1 MPASGESRQQRASR
15 ERVHARAARRMRA
28 PNLAARACG
37 FFGARTLHERV
48 AIALV
53 CGALAACNFAPT
65 YHPPSLPIA
74 EHFDTAAEPSAPGAP
89 GAPGSRTAAGID
101 WPSFFADPQLKL
113 LIATALERNR
123 DLAASVARIEQA
135 RAFYRIQNA
144 ARLPQVNASAAA
156 SRTKAPLGSIEPQFG
171 DSAPSIQFNQYNVQA
186 AVSSFELDFWGR
198 VRNLS
203 EAARLRYLATVD
215 AQRAFRLSLIGNVA
229 ATYYAIR
236 SGDEGIELA
245 QRTLDS
251 RRYALGVAKDRL
263 DAGVTSM
270 VDYEQAAILVT
281 QAQTQLAELQRTTAQ
296 QRNQLEVLV
305 GGPLTGPLPPAPPI
319 ADARQFNDLD
329 PGLPSDLLVDRP
341 DIVQAEQQLRAANA
355 DIGAARAD
363 FFPRIALTG
372 SFGYVSAELSDLFV
386 PGSQTWSVGALLGMP
401 IFDAGQRQAQLAQTR
416 ARRDELV
423 ADYQRAVQ
431 TAFREVSD
439 ALIGRQR
446 YKEQIAAQ
454 EDAVLAQRQLAET
467 AELRYENGIS
477 IYLEVVDA
485 RRNLFA
491 AEQQLIQL
499 RATALQNGVSLYVA
513 LGGGPDAPP
522 VEGKRAKDTA
532 RDSAAS
538 P

>member
-1 MPASGESRQQRASR
+1 MISPRPATANRLEASK
-15 ERVHARAARRMRA
+15 MRKRLLI
-28 PNLAARACG
+28 P
-37 FFGARTLHERV
+37 
-48 AIALV
+48 LV
-53 CGALAACNFAPT
+53 CCSLAACNFAPP
-65 YHPPSLPIA
+65 YRQPELPIA
-74 EHFDTAAEPSAPGAP
+74 GHFDTQATPNAEGTRLA
-89 GAPGSRTAAGID
+89 TEID
-101 WPSFFADPQLKL
+101 WETFFADPHLKL
-113 LIATALERNR
+113 LIATALQRNR

-144 ARLPQVNASAAA
+144 QRFPQVNANAGAT
-156 SRTKAPLGSIEPQFG
+156 RTKAPLASIDPEFG
-171 DSAPSIQFNQYNVQA
+171 NSDTSIQFNQYNVQA
-186 AVSSFELDFWGR
+186 AVTSFELDFWGR

-203 EAARLRYLATVD
+203 EAARLRYL
-215 AQRAFRLSLIGNVA
+215 GE
-229 ATYYAIR
+229 
-236 SGDEGIELA
+236 EGIELA
-245 QRTLDS
+245 QRTLAS
-251 RRYALGVAKDRL
+251 RRYALEVAQLRL

-296 QRNQLEVLV
+296 QHNQLEVLV
-305 GGPLTGPLPPAPPI
+305 GGPMQDTLPPAAPI
-319 ADARQFNDLD
+319 ADAKQFGELD
-329 PGLPSDLLVDRP
+329 PGLPSALLVNRP
-341 DIVQAEQQLRAANA
+341 DIVQAEQQLRAADA

-386 PGSQTWSVGALLGMP
+386 PGKQAWSVGALIGMP

-423 ADYQRAVQ
+423 ADYQRTVQ

-439 ALIGRQR
+439 SLVGRQR

-454 EDAVLAQRQLAET
+454 EQAVEAQRQLAET
-467 AELRYENGIS
+467 AEVRYENGIS

-485 RRNLFA
+485 RRNLFS

-513 LGGGPDAPP
+513 LGGGPDAPQAQ
-522 VEGKRAKDTA
+522 VQAVGNN
-532 RDSAAS
+532 
-538 P
+538 

>member
-1 MPASGESRQQRASR
+1 MANRA
-15 ERVHARAARRMRA
+15 EDGMMRKRLLI
-28 PNLAARACG
+28 P
-37 FFGARTLHERV
+37 
-48 AIALV
+48 LV
-53 CGALAACNFAPT
+53 CCSLAACNFAPT
-65 YHPPSLPIA
+65 YRQPELPIA
-74 EHFDTAAEPSAPGAP
+74 GHFDTSTVAASPGAP
-89 GAPGSRTAAGID
+89 GARLAAEID
-101 WPSFFADPQLKL
+101 WQTFFADPQLKL
-113 LIATALERNR
+113 LITTALERNR

-144 ARLPQVNASAAA
+144 QRFPQVNVNAGAT
-156 SRTKAPLGSIEPQFG
+156 RTKAPLGSIEPELG
-171 DSAPSIQFNQYNVQA
+171 DSGPSIQFNQYNVQA
-186 AVSSFELDFWGR
+186 AVSTFELDFWGR
-198 VRNLS
+198 VRNMS
-203 EAARLRYLATVD
+203 EAARLRYLATVE

-229 ATYYAIR
+229 ASYYAIG
-236 SGDEGIELA
+236 SGEEGIELA
-245 QRTLDS
+245 ERTLAS
-251 RRYALGVAKDRL
+251 RRYALDVAKDRL

-296 QRNQLEVLV
+296 QHNQLEVLV
-305 GGPLTGPLPPAPPI
+305 GGPLNDALPQASPI
-319 ADARQFNDLD
+319 ADAKQFNELD
-329 PGLPSDLLVDRP
+329 PGLPSALLVNRP
-341 DIVQAEQQLRAANA
+341 DILLAEQQLRAADA

-372 SFGYVSAELSDLFV
+372 SFGYVSAELNDLFV
-386 PGSQTWSVGALLGMP
+386 PGSQAWSFGALLAMP
-401 IFDAGQRQAQLAQTR
+401 IFDAGQRQAQLSQAR

-423 ADYQRAVQ
+423 ADYQRTVQ

-454 EDAVLAQRQLAET
+454 EQAVEAQRQLAET

-513 LGGGPDAPP
+513 LGGGPDGPDAPQ
-522 VEGKRAKDTA
+522 GDGNQQ
-532 RDSAAS
+532 SN
-538 P
+538 

>member
-1 MPASGESRQQRASR
+1 
-15 ERVHARAARRMRA
+15 MRKRLLI
-28 PNLAARACG
+28 PLICG
-37 FFGARTLHERV
+37 S
-48 AIALV
+48 
-53 CGALAACNFAPT
+53 LAACNFAPT
-65 YHPPSLPIA
+65 YHQPELPIA
-74 EHFDTAAEPSAPGAP
+74 EHFDPSESAGTRLAAE
-89 GAPGSRTAAGID
+89 ID
-101 WPSFFADPQLKL
+101 WQTFFADPQLKL

-144 ARLPQVNASAAA
+144 ARFPQVNVNAGAT
-156 SRTKAPLGSIEPQFG
+156 RTKAPLDTIDPEFG
-171 DSAPSIQFNQYNVQA
+171 NTDTSIQFNQYNVQA
-186 AVSSFELDFWGR
+186 AVTSFELDFWGR
-198 VRNLS
+198 VRNMS
-203 EAARLRYLATVD
+203 EAARLRYLASVE

-229 ATYYAIR
+229 ASYYAIR
-236 SGDEGIELA
+236 SGEEGIELA
-245 QRTLDS
+245 ERTLAS
-251 RRYALGVAKDRL
+251 RRYALEVAKLRL

-305 GGPLTGPLPPAPPI
+305 GGPPKDAQRVALQQGAPI

-329 PGLPSDLLVDRP
+329 PGLPSALLVNRP
-341 DIVQAEQQLRAANA
+341 DILLAEQQLRAADA

-372 SFGYVSAELSDLFV
+372 SFGYVSTELSDLFV
-386 PGSQTWSVGALLGMP
+386 PGSQAWSMGALLAMP
-401 IFDAGQRQAQLAQTR
+401 IFDAGQRQAQLAQAR

-423 ADYQRAVQ
+423 ADYQRTVQ

-454 EDAVLAQRQLAET
+454 EQAVEAQQQLAET

-513 LGGGPDAPP
+513 LGGGPDAPQ
-522 VEGKRAKDTA
+522 AD
-532 RDSAAS
+532 AS
-538 P
+538 PHPN

>member
-1 MPASGESRQQRASR
+1 
-15 ERVHARAARRMRA
+15 MRKHLLV
-28 PNLAARACG
+28 PL
-37 FFGARTLHERV
+37 V
-48 AIALV
+48 PLV
-53 CGALAACNFAPT
+53 CSLAACNFAPT
-65 YHPPSLPIA
+65 YRQPELPIA
-74 EHFDTAAEPSAPGAP
+74 EHFAMPHAEGTHLA
-89 GAPGSRTAAGID
+89 TEVD
-101 WPSFFADPQLKL
+101 WETFFADPHLKL
-113 LIATALERNR
+113 LIATALQRNR

-144 ARLPQVNASAAA
+144 QRFPQVNVNAGAT
-156 SRTKAPLGSIEPQFG
+156 RTKTPLSSIEPELP
-171 DSAPSIQFNQYNVQA
+171 DNNTSIQFNQYNVQA
-186 AVSSFELDFWGR
+186 AVTSFELDFWGR

-203 EAARLRYLATVD
+203 DAARLRYLATVE

-229 ATYYAIR
+229 ANYYAIR
-236 SGDEGIELA
+236 SGEEGIELA
-245 QRTLDS
+245 ERTLAS
-251 RRYALGVAKDRL
+251 RRYALEVAKLRL

-296 QRNQLEVLV
+296 QRNQLEVV
-305 GGPLTGPLPPAPPI
+305 IGGPLQDTLPPAAAI
-319 ADARQFNDLD
+319 ADAKQFGELD
-329 PGLPSDLLVDRP
+329 PGLPSALLVNRP
-341 DIVQAEQQLRAANA
+341 DIVQAEQQLRAADA

-386 PGSQTWSVGALLGMP
+386 PGKQAWSVGALVAMP

-423 ADYQRAVQ
+423 ADYQRTVQ

-439 ALIGRQR
+439 ALVGRQR
-446 YKEQIAAQ
+446 YKEQITAQ
-454 EDAVLAQRQLAET
+454 EQAVEAQRQLAET

-485 RRNLFA
+485 RRNLFS

-513 LGGGPDAPP
+513 LGGGPDAPHIQQ
-522 VEGKRAKDTA
+522 VQ
-532 RDSAAS
+532 AAGNQS
-538 P
+538 N

>member
-1 MPASGESRQQRASR
+1 
-15 ERVHARAARRMRA
+15 MRKRLLI
-28 PNLAARACG
+28 P
-37 FFGARTLHERV
+37 
-48 AIALV
+48 LV
-53 CGALAACNFAPT
+53 CCSLAACNFAPT
-65 YHPPSLPIA
+65 YRQPELPIA
-74 EHFDTAAEPSAPGAP
+74 GSFDTSATSSP
-89 GAPGSRTAAGID
+89 AGTDLATEID
-101 WPSFFADPQLKL
+101 WETFFADPQLKL
-113 LIATALERNR
+113 LIAVALQRNR

-135 RAFYRIQNA
+135 HAFYRIQNA
-144 ARLPQVNASAAA
+144 ARLPQVNANASAT
-156 SRTKAPLGSIEPQFG
+156 RTKAPLGSFDPEFN
-171 DSAPSIQFNQYNVQA
+171 DTDVSVQFNQYNVQA
-186 AVSSFELDFWGR
+186 AVTSFELDFWGR
-198 VRNLS
+198 VRNMS
-203 EAARLRYLATVD
+203 EAARLRYLASVE

-236 SGDEGIELA
+236 SGEEGIELA
-245 QRTLDS
+245 ERTLAS
-251 RRYALGVAKDRL
+251 RRYALEVAKLRL
-263 DAGVTSM
+263 DAGVTSS
-270 VDYEQAAILVT
+270 VDFDQAAILLT

-305 GGPLTGPLPPAPPI
+305 GGPLKEALPHAPPI
-319 ADARQFNDLD
+319 ADAAQFGELD
-329 PGLPSDLLVDRP
+329 PGLPSALLVNRP
-341 DIVQAEQQLRAANA
+341 DILLAEQQLRAADA

-363 FFPRIALTG
+363 FFPRISLTG

-386 PGSQTWSVGALLGMP
+386 PGKQAWSMGAIVGMP
-401 IFDAGQRQAQLAQTR
+401 IFDAGQRQAQLAQAR

-423 ADYQRAVQ
+423 ADYQRTVQ

-454 EDAVLAQRQLAET
+454 EQAVEAQRALAET

-513 LGGGPDAPP
+513 LGGGPDAPQAD
-522 VEGKRAKDTA
+522 GNHQ
-532 RDSAAS
+532 SN
-538 P
+538 

>member
-1 MPASGESRQQRASR
+1 M
-15 ERVHARAARRMRA
+15 RRRLLI
-28 PNLAARACG
+28 PL
-37 FFGARTLHERV
+37 LP
-48 AIALV
+48 LV
-53 CGALAACNFAPT
+53 CSLAACNFAPT
-65 YHPPSLPIA
+65 YRQPELPIA
-74 EHFDTAAEPSAPGAP
+74 GRFDTQATPNAEGTHLA
-89 GAPGSRTAAGID
+89 TEID
-101 WPSFFADPQLKL
+101 WETFFADPHLKL
-113 LIATALERNR
+113 LIATALQRNR

-144 ARLPQVNASAAA
+144 QRFPQVNVNAGAT
-156 SRTKAPLGSIEPQFG
+156 RTKAPLASIDPEFG
-171 DSAPSIQFNQYNVQA
+171 NSDTSIQFNQYNVQA
-186 AVSSFELDFWGR
+186 AVTTFELDFWGR

-229 ATYYAIR
+229 AIYYAIR
-236 SGDEGIELA
+236 SGEEGIELA
-245 QRTLDS
+245 ERTLES
-251 RRYALGVAKDRL
+251 RRYALEVAKLRL

-305 GGPLTGPLPPAPPI
+305 GGPMPETLRDTLPQAARI
-319 ADARQFNDLD
+319 ADAKQFNELD
-329 PGLPSDLLVDRP
+329 PGLPSALLVNRP

-372 SFGYVSAELSDLFV
+372 NFGYVSAELSDLFV
-386 PGSQTWSVGALLGMP
+386 PGKQAWSVGALVAMP

-423 ADYQRAVQ
+423 ADYQRTVQ

-446 YKEQIAAQ
+446 YREQITAQ
-454 EDAVLAQRQLAET
+454 EQAVEAQRQLAET

-485 RRNLFA
+485 RRNLFS

-513 LGGGPDAPP
+513 LGGGPDAPQ
-522 VEGKRAKDTA
+522 VQAVG
-532 RDSAAS
+532 SNQS
-538 P
+538 N

>member
-1 MPASGESRQQRASR
+1 
-15 ERVHARAARRMRA
+15 MRKRLLI
-28 PNLAARACG
+28 PL
-37 FFGARTLHERV
+37 LP
-48 AIALV
+48 LV
-53 CGALAACNFAPT
+53 CSLAACNFAPA
-65 YHPPSLPIA
+65 YRQPELPIA
-74 EHFDTAAEPSAPGAP
+74 ERFDTSATPHDEGTHLA
-89 GAPGSRTAAGID
+89 TEVD
-101 WPSFFADPQLKL
+101 WETFFADPHLKL
-113 LIATALERNR
+113 LIAAALQRNR

-144 ARLPQVNASAAA
+144 QRFPQVNVNAGAT
-156 SRTKAPLGSIEPQFG
+156 RTKTPLSSIEPELP
-171 DSAPSIQFNQYNVQA
+171 DNDTSIQFNQYNVQA
-186 AVSSFELDFWGR
+186 AVTSFELDFWGR

-203 EAARLRYLATVD
+203 DAARLRYLATVE

-229 ATYYAIR
+229 ANYYAIR
-236 SGDEGIELA
+236 SGEEGIELA
-245 QRTLDS
+245 ERTLAS
-251 RRYALGVAKDRL
+251 RRYALDVAKLRL

-270 VDYEQAAILVT
+270 IDYEQAAILVT

-296 QRNQLEVLV
+296 QRNQLEVV
-305 GGPLTGPLPPAPPI
+305 IGGPLQDTLPPAAPI
-319 ADARQFNDLD
+319 ADAKQFGALD
-329 PGLPSDLLVDRP
+329 PGLPSELLVNRP
-341 DIVQAEQQLRAANA
+341 DIVQAEQQLRAADA

-386 PGSQTWSVGALLGMP
+386 PGKQAWSVGALVAMP

-423 ADYQRAVQ
+423 ADYQRTVQ

-439 ALIGRQR
+439 ALVGRQR
-446 YKEQIAAQ
+446 YKEQITAQ
-454 EDAVLAQRQLAET
+454 EQAVEAQRQLAET

-485 RRNLFA
+485 RRNLFS

-522 VEGKRAKDTA
+522 MQHVQAVGNNR
-532 RDSAAS
+532 
-538 P
+538 PN

>member
-1 MPASGESRQQRASR
+1 M
-15 ERVHARAARRMRA
+15 RRRLLI
-28 PNLAARACG
+28 PLACAC
-37 FFGARTLHERV
+37 
-48 AIALV
+48 
-53 CGALAACNFAPT
+53 ALAACNFAPR
-65 YHPPSLPIA
+65 YQQPDLPVA
-74 EHFDTAAEPSAPGAP
+74 ERFDTSATASVPGTRLA
-89 GAPGSRTAAGID
+89 TEID
-101 WPSFFADPQLKL
+101 WETFFADPQLKL
-113 LIATALERNR
+113 LIATALQRNR

-144 ARLPQVNASAAA
+144 ARLPQVNASGSAT
-156 SRTKAPLGSIEPQFG
+156 RTKTPLGSIEPQF
-171 DSAPSIQFNQYNVQA
+171 DNTDVSVQFNQYNVQA

-198 VRNLS
+198 VRNAS
-203 EAARLRYLATVD
+203 EAARLRYLASVE

-229 ATYYAIR
+229 ANYYAIR
-236 SGDEGIELA
+236 SGEEGIALA
-245 QRTLDS
+245 ERTLAS
-251 RRYALGVAKDRL
+251 RRYALEVAKLRL
-263 DAGVTSM
+263 DAGVTSK

-281 QAQTQLAELQRTTAQ
+281 QAQTQLADLQRTTAQ

-305 GGPLTGPLPPAPPI
+305 GGPLQDGLPPGPPI
-319 ADARQFNDLD
+319 VDAAQFGALD
-329 PGLPSDLLVDRP
+329 PGLPSALLVNRP
-341 DIVQAEQQLRAANA
+341 DILQAEQELRAADA

-386 PGSQTWSVGALLGMP
+386 PAKQAWSMGALVNMP

-416 ARRDELV
+416 ARRDELI
-423 ADYQRAVQ
+423 ANYQRTVQ

-439 ALIGRQR
+439 ALVGRQR

-454 EDAVLAQRQLAET
+454 EQAVEAQRQLAET
-467 AELRYENGIS
+467 AELRYLNGIS

-513 LGGGPDAPP
+513 LGGGPDAPQTVGNYQP
-522 VEGKRAKDTA
+522 N
-532 RDSAAS
+532 
-538 P
+538 